1 MQALQSPSSEL
12 FRGRRERFLEQ
23 LGDGVAVLPAAPEI
37 YKSRDTEVPFRQDS
51 DFYYLTGFGEPGAVA
66 VFSPHDPE
74 HRFTLFVRP
83 RDPERENWSGPRAG
97 VEGARDLFGADAAY
111 ALPELDG
118 RLKGLLEPA
127 DRIWY
132 ALGRGG
138 PLDRQ
143 VVDLL
148 TGFRRSRPR
157 TGRGPWGVEDP
168 ERVLGRMRMI
178 KDEHEIGCI
187 RRAAE
192 ITGAGH
198 RAAMRAGHAGIGEWE
213 IEAALH
219 FSFRSAGA
227 TGPAYPSIVASGANA
242 RVLHYTA
249 NNRRA
254 GDGDLVLLDAGAEY
268 AMYCADITRTWP
280 ISGRF
285 SGAQRAVYELVLAAE
300 EAALAVVAPGTSVA
314 GVHDAAV
321 RTLTE
326 GLVDLGLLNGDV
338 AGLIESGAY
347 KRFYLH
353 QTSHWLGLDVH
364 DVGAYREAAGPV
376 VLEPGMVLTVEPG
389 LYIPDDDDIPEHFRG
404 IAVRIED
411 DALVTVEGREI
422 LTRGVPV
429 APEEVEALART
440 REPE

>member
-1 MQALQSPSSEL
+1 MYDIFQE
-12 FRGRRERFLEQ
+12 RRKRFLER
-23 LGDGVAVLPAAPEI
+23 LGDGVAVLPAAPEV
-37 YKSRDTEVPFRQDS
+37 YRSRDTEVPFRQDS

-66 VFSPHDPE
+66 VLSPHDPE

-83 RDPERENWSGPRAG
+83 RDPERESWTGSRAG
-97 VEGARDLFGADAAY
+97 VEGARERFRADAAY
-111 ALPELDG
+111 PIAEMEH

-138 PLDRQ
+138 SLDRR
-143 VVDLL
+143 VVELL
-148 TGFRRSRPR
+148 SGFRRSRPR
-157 TGRGPWGVEDP
+157 QGRGPWGVHDP
-168 ERVLGRMRMI
+168 DQVLGPMRMI
-178 KDEHEIGCI
+178 KDNSEIAFI

-192 ITGAGH
+192 ITAAGH
-198 RAAMRAGHAGIGEWE
+198 RRAMAVAQPGTGEWQ

-219 FSFRSAGA
+219 FAFRSAGA
-227 TGPAYPSIVASGANA
+227 TGPAYPSIVASGPNA

-249 NNRRA
+249 NNRLA
-254 GDGDLVLLDAGAEY
+254 ADGDLVLLDAGAEY

-285 SGAQRAVYELVLAAE
+285 TGPQRAVYELVLAAE
-300 EAALAVVAPGTSVA
+300 EAALAAVAPGSSVA
-314 GVHDAAV
+314 DVHDAAV
-321 RTLTE
+321 RTLTQ
-326 GLVDLGLLNGDV
+326 GMVDLGLLTGDV
-338 AGLIESGAY
+338 AGLIQAGAH
-347 KRFYLH
+347 KRFYTH

-364 DVGAYREAAGPV
+364 DVGIYRNAAGPV
-376 VLEPGMVLTVEPG
+376 LLEPGMVLTVEPG
-389 LYIPDDDDIPEHFRG
+389 LYIPDDDDVPQHFRG

-411 DALVTVEGREI
+411 DALVTTEGREI

-440 REPE
+440 RDPR

>member
-1 MQALQSPSSEL
+1 
-12 FRGRRERFLEQ
+12 
-23 LGDGVAVLPAAPEI
+23 
-37 YKSRDTEVPFRQDS
+37 
-51 DFYYLTGFGEPGAVA
+51 
-66 VFSPHDPE
+66 
-74 HRFTLFVRP
+74 
-83 RDPERENWSGPRAG
+83 
-97 VEGARDLFGADAAY
+97 
-111 ALPELDG
+111 
-118 RLKGLLEPA
+118 
-127 DRIWY
+127 
-132 ALGRGG
+132 
-138 PLDRQ
+138 
-143 VVDLL
+143 
-148 TGFRRSRPR
+148 
-157 TGRGPWGVEDP
+157 
-168 ERVLGRMRMI
+168 
-178 KDEHEIGCI
+178 
-187 RRAAE
+187 
-192 ITGAGH
+192 
-198 RAAMRAGHAGIGEWE
+198 
-213 IEAALH
+213 
-219 FSFRSAGA
+219 
-227 TGPAYPSIVASGANA
+227 
-242 RVLHYTA
+242 
-249 NNRRA
+249 
-254 GDGDLVLLDAGAEY
+254 
-268 AMYCADITRTWP
+268 MYCADITRTWP

-364 DVGAYREAAGPV
+364 DVGAYRDASGPV